1 MDEAIAKLAAI
12 SKETN
17 AEHISI
23 NFEQTDGSF
32 VELNYWTRRPK
43 GR

>member
-1 MDEAIAKLAAI
+1 MDELISKLASM

-17 AEHISI
+17 AAHISI
-23 NFEQTDGSF
+23 SFEQADGSF

>member
-1 MDEAIAKLAAI
+1 MDEVISKLASM

-17 AEHISI
+17 AAHISI
-23 NFEQTDGSF
+23 SFEQTDGSF
-32 VELNYWTRRPK
+32 VEINYWTRRPK

>member
-1 MDEAIAKLAAI
+1 MDEVISKLAAM

-17 AEHISI
+17 AAHISI
-23 NFEQTDGSF
+23 SFEQADGSY
-32 VELNYWTRRPK
+32 VELNYWTRKPK

>member
-1 MDEAIAKLAAI
+1 MEEVISKLAAM

-17 AEHISI
+17 AANISI
-23 NFEQTDGSF
+23 SFEQTDGSF
-32 VELNYWTRRPK
+32 VEINYWTRRPK